1 MKTIKFSI
9 YMLLFISV
17 FALISCDNK
26 TNKDIEMY
34 SNTWYEIINNGKLEL
49 FNETNFD
56 KDITVIMSPE
66 NLVGIE
72 SVKNYYAE
80 YLTGFTNINFTVKD
94 IFGQGEKIVKHWSFA
109 GTHTGL
115 FFGIPATNKT
125 VNIEGVTLVKMK
137 NGKILQEQDFLDN
150 MLFMQQLGI
159 ISNPENLTVITNLYD
174 AFSKGDIPTVLSLLD
189 PQVVWNE
196 AEGNAYA
203 DGNPYIGP
211 NAVLE
216 GVFSRVGNDYEYFNL
231 ADIKLHDM
239 SNNEVLA
246 TLRYK
251 GKLKK
256 NGALLDAQVAHHF
269 SLRDGKVIT
278 FQQYVDTKQ
287 LHDVNK

>member
-1 MKTIKFSI
+1 M
-9 YMLLFISV
+9 
-17 FALISCDNK
+17 
-26 TNKDIEMY
+26 
-34 SNTWYEIINNGKLEL
+34 
-49 FNETNFD
+49 
-56 KDITVIMSPE
+56 
-66 NLVGIE
+66 
-72 SVKNYYAE
+72 
-80 YLTGFTNINFTVKD
+80 
-94 IFGQGEKIVKHWSFA
+94 
-109 GTHTGL
+109 
-115 FFGIPATNKT
+115 
-125 VNIEGVTLVKMK
+125 
-137 NGKILQEQDFLDN
+137 
-150 MLFMQQLGI
+150 
-159 ISNPENLTVITNLYD
+159 SNPENLTVITNLYD